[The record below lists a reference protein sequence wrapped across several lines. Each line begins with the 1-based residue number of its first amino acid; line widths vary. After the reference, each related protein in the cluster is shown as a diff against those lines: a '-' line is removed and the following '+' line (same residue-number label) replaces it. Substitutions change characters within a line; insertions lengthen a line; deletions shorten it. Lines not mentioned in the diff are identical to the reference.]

1 MFKIRLAE
9 PRDVP
14 ALDLLI
20 PSAVR
25 SLSTGFY
32 SARQVE
38 FAIRYVFGP
47 DTQLIQDQTYY
58 VAVAGPTIIGCG
70 GWSQRTTLFGGDQTK
85 TAGDLP
91 IEPGA
96 DPARIRAFFVDPRW
110 VRRGVASAILRSC
123 SDAAQRA
130 GFRSL
135 ELVATLPGEPLYA
148 AAGFR
153 AVERYQLELPEGVG
167 LPVVRMLKD
176 LPDRA
181 ALTSVSTSDGDRD

>member
-1 MFKIRLAE
+1 MFRIRLAE
-9 PRDVP
+9 PRDLP

-32 SARQVE
+32 SARQIE
-38 FAIRYVFGP
+38 CAIRYVFGP

-58 VAVAGPTIIGCG
+58 VAEAGPTIIGCG
-70 GWSQRTTLFGGDQTK
+70 GWSKRTTLFGGDQTK
-85 TAGDLP
+85 AAGDPL

-96 DPARIRAFFVDPRW
+96 NPARIRAFFVDPRW
-110 VRRGVASAILRSC
+110 ARRGVASAILTSC
-123 SDAAQRA
+123 SDAARLA

-153 AVERYQLELPEGVG
+153 AIERYALELPGSVD

-176 LPDRA
+176 LPDSAGRG
-181 ALTSVSTSDGDRD
+181 L

>member
-1 MFKIRLAE
+1 MFEIRLAE

-14 ALDLLI
+14 AIDLLI

-32 SARQVE
+32 SARQIE
-38 FAIRYVFGP
+38 CAIRYVFGP

-70 GWSQRTTLFGGDQTK
+70 GWSRRTTLFGGDQAK
-85 TAGDLP
+85 TTGDLL

-96 DPARIRAFFVDPRW
+96 NPARIRAFFVDPRW
-110 VRRGVASAILRSC
+110 VRRGVASAILKSC
-123 SDAAQRA
+123 SDAAKRA
-130 GFRSL
+130 GFQAL

-153 AVERYQLELPEGVG
+153 AVERYELDLPGGVD

-176 LPDRA
+176 LPDSA
-181 ALTSVSTSDGDRD
+181 G

>member
-1 MFKIRLAE
+1 MFEIRLAE

-25 SLSTGFY
+25 SLSAGFY
-32 SARQVE
+32 SARQIE
-38 FAIRYVFGP
+38 SAIRHVFGP

-58 VAVAGPTIIGCG
+58 VAVAAPANLIGCG
-70 GWSQRTTLFGGDQTK
+70 GWSKRTTLYGGDQAK
-85 TAGDLP
+85 TAGDLL

-96 DPARIRAFFVDPRW
+96 HPARIRAFFVDPGW
-110 VRRGVASAILRSC
+110 ARRGVASAILNSC
-123 SDAAQRA
+123 SAAARRA
-130 GFRSL
+130 GFRAL

-153 AVERYQLELPEGVG
+153 AVERYELELPDGVD

-176 LPDRA
+176 LPDIA
-181 ALTSVSTSDGDRD
+181 G